1 MPTGPI
7 IKEGFPLIGAML
19 IIAVVLGF
27 LGHYVIAIISF
38 ILALFFV
45 NFFRNP
51 KRVIPQDPDLILSPA
66 DGKIM
71 DISDVYEDIY
81 LHKECKKV
89 TIFLSVFDVHANRS
103 PMEGEIKFQQYTCGR
118 FIPAYKDSVG
128 SENERHTIG
137 IENGNMRIIV
147 TQIAGILARRIV
159 SWVTLGN
166 MLEKGERYGLI
177 KFGSCTELVMP
188 KNVEICVKK
197 GDKVIGGETI
207 IGRIKE

>member
-19 IIAVVLGF
+19 IITVVLGY

-89 TIFLSVFDVHANRS
+89 TIFLSVFDVHANRA
-103 PMEGEIKFQQYTCGR
+103 PIDGKITYRHYTMGS
-118 FIPAYKDSVG
+118 FLPAFKDDVG
-128 SENERHTIG
+128 FENERHMIG
-137 IENGNMRIIV
+137 IENEDLRITV

-159 SWVTLGN
+159 SWVTLNDG
-166 MLEKGERYGLI
+166 LSKGELYGMI
-177 KFGSCTELVMP
+177 RFGSCTEVVVP
-188 KNVEICVKK
+188 KNVELLVKK
-197 GDKVIGGETI
+197 GDKVVGGETI

>member
-19 IIAVVLGF
+19 IITVVLGY

-89 TIFLSVFDVHANRS
+89 TIFLSVL
-103 PMEGEIKFQQYTCGR
+103 TCMLIVR
-118 FIPAYKDSVG
+118 LLMVKLRTV
-128 SENERHTIG
+128 TI
-137 IENGNMRIIV
+137 RWV
-147 TQIAGILARRIV
+147 V
-159 SWVTLGN
+159 SYQHSK
-166 MLEKGERYGLI
+166 M
-177 KFGSCTELVMP
+177 M
-188 KNVEICVKK
+188 
-197 GDKVIGGETI
+197 
-207 IGRIKE
+207 

>member
-19 IIAVVLGF
+19 IITVVLGF

-89 TIFLSVFDVHANRS
+89 TIFLSVFDVHANRAPIDGKITS
-103 PMEGEIKFQQYTCGR
+103 L
-118 FIPAYKDSVG
+118 
-128 SENERHTIG
+128 H
-137 IENGNMRIIV
+137 NG
-147 TQIAGILARRIV
+147 QFLAC
-159 SWVTLGN
+159 
-166 MLEKGERYGLI
+166 
-177 KFGSCTELVMP
+177 F
-188 KNVEICVKK
+188 
-197 GDKVIGGETI
+197 
-207 IGRIKE
+207 